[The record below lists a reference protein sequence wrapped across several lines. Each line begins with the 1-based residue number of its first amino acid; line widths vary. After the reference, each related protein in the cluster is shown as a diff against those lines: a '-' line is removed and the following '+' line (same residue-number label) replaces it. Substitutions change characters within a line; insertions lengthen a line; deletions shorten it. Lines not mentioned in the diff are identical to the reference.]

1 MTDEFEPAICASLR
15 KAASQIEFRFWQ
27 SPDGYTYAD
36 VLKLQKRLRPIF
48 DLFKHFVDFY
58 LRRTTINWRHNVTN
72 EQTRK
77 ELYVFAIESIGRIQE
92 AMFEELR
99 KAGMDNIQ

>member
-1 MTDEFEPAICASLR
+1 
-15 KAASQIEFRFWQ
+15 
-27 SPDGYTYAD
+27 
-36 VLKLQKRLRPIF
+36 
-48 DLFKHFVDFY
+48 VDFY

-72 EQTRK
+72 EETRK